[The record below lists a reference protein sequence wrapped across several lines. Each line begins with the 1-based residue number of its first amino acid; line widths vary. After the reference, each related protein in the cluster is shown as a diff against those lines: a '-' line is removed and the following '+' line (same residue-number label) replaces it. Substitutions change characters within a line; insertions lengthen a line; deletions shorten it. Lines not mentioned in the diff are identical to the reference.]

1 MAQEADLEGEYE
13 GVVGTRTKWV
23 DEACN
28 QGGGGSVGH
37 PVAVSFGQVAEQE
50 ADWEEEQDM
59 ISGSMETDK
68 AVETEAV
75 AGVLLPG
82 GEVKTVTTG
91 KIRTRLTWRRRN

>member
-1 MAQEADLEGEYE
+1 
-13 GVVGTRTKWV
+13 
-23 DEACN
+23 
-28 QGGGGSVGH
+28 
-37 PVAVSFGQVAEQE
+37 
-50 ADWEEEQDM
+50 M